1 EATTFVPIPIQQ
13 SSDSV
18 LPQDQWKYDP
28 YAAHKDENGD
38 IYARGAQD
46 MKCVGSQYVEAI
58 RRHFQRGRKQ
68 WLRTIHILW
77 GADEEIAGE
86 EGMARFCQM
95 DEFEQLNIGFVL
107 DEGIA
112 SETNQYN
119 VFYAERCPWWLKV
132 TCTGSPGHGSKFIPN
147 TAAEKL
153 QKMINK
159 TLSFREE
166 QKKILEEDPKKTLGD
181 VTTLNLTIIEGGV
194 QVNVLP
200 EKYTAYFDIRVP
212 PTVDFDSFGKQID
225 NWCREA
231 GEGVQYEFL
240 EKNNNKNM
248 TPTTADDPWWNAFE
262 KSLQKQKCEFTT
274 GIFTGATDSRF
285 IRALGYRS
293 IGFSPMNN
301 TPSLLHDHNE
311 YLNEKVYL
319 RGIEIYETLIDN
331 LANVEE

>member
-1 EATTFVPIPIQQ
+1 MEDIAVTKFREYLRVNTEQPNPNYAACKTFLFKLADELPVQRRAVETAPGKFFVIMTIPGTRPELSSLVLYSHTDVVPTFKQ

-240 EKNNNKNM
+240 EVWAILISISK
-248 TPTTADDPWWNAFE
+248 
-262 KSLQKQKCEFTT
+262 
-274 GIFTGATDSRF
+274 
-285 IRALGYRS
+285 IR
-293 IGFSPMNN
+293 
-301 TPSLLHDHNE
+301 
-311 YLNEKVYL
+311 L
-319 RGIEIYETLIDN
+319 RTEN
-331 LANVEE
+331 

>member
-1 EATTFVPIPIQQ
+1 MLRRSGGIFNEEGSNGSEPSTF
-13 SSDSV
+13 
-18 LPQDQWKYDP
+18 Y
-28 YAAHKDENGD
+28 
-38 IYARGAQD
+38 
-46 MKCVGSQYVEAI
+46 
-58 RRHFQRGRKQ
+58 
-68 WLRTIHILW
+68 
-77 GADEEIAGE
+77 EEIAGE

-240 EKNNNKNM
+240 EVWAILISISK
-248 TPTTADDPWWNAFE
+248 
-262 KSLQKQKCEFTT
+262 
-274 GIFTGATDSRF
+274 
-285 IRALGYRS
+285 IR
-293 IGFSPMNN
+293 
-301 TPSLLHDHNE
+301 
-311 YLNEKVYL
+311 L
-319 RGIEIYETLIDN
+319 RTEN
-331 LANVEE
+331 